1 MLRPIRLPELLQAP
15 NRSREVEFRQIVPD
29 FPSLT
34 PVEGTVTVEHRGTFL
49 IACARVKTIVT
60 LACHRCLQNYN
71 EKVQHEFEEILWLEA
86 EPEEYADELEV
97 ATEDLVERI
106 NPDGSFDVE
115 NWLYQQLWLAMPQQ
129 QLCSEDCQGLTVEQD
144 ASDRVDSRWA
154 KLQNLR
160 EQLL

>member
-1 MLRPIRLPELLQAP
+1 MLRPIRVPELLQASE
-15 NRSREVEFRQIVPD
+15 RSRTVEFRQIIPE

-34 PVEGTVTVEHRGTFL
+34 PVEGGVTVEHRGTFL
-49 IACARVKTIVT
+49 IARALVKTIVT
-60 LACHRCLQNYN
+60 LTCHRCLQNYN
-71 EKVQHEFEEILWLEA
+71 QKVRHEFEEILWLEA

-97 ATEDLVERI
+97 ATEDLVERV

-129 QLCSEDCQGLTVEQD
+129 QLCRENCQGLTVEQD
-144 ASDRVDSRWA
+144 TSDRVDSRWA